1 MITVGAFDA
10 KTRLSELL
18 DAVERGD
25 VVTITRHGR
34 PVAELRRAGPAAALS
49 LREAI
54 EAARAL
60 RSGVNASRDEIEAW
74 IEEGRS

>member
-34 PVAELRRAGPAAALS
+34 PVAELRRAGPAPPLP
-49 LREAI
+49 LREALV
-54 EAARAL
+54 EARAL
-60 RSGVNASRDEIEAW
+60 RAGVRATGEEIEDW
-74 IEEGRS
+74 IEEGRT

>member
-34 PVAELRRAGPAAALS
+34 PVAELRRAGPPAALS
-49 LREAI
+49 MREALA
-54 EAARAL
+54 EARAL
-60 RSGVNASRDEIEAW
+60 RLGVRATGEEIESW